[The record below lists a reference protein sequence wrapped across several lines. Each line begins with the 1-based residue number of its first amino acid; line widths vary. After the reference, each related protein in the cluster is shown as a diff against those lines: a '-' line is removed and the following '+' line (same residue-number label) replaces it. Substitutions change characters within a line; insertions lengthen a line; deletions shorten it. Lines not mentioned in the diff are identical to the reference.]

1 MEMIV
6 VSPEQLQKLIADA
19 VRDALGVRSD
29 IALAYT
35 VADAARLLKCSK
47 KSIYNWAASG
57 DLQVAL
63 IGHRRY
69 ISGESIRRRL
79 AAN

>member
-6 VSPEQLQKLIADA
+6 ISPEQLQKLIADA
-19 VRDALGVRSD
+19 VRDALGERSD
-29 IALAYT
+29 IAPVYT
-35 VADAARLLKCSK
+35 FADAAQLLKCSK

-63 IGHRRY
+63 IGGRRY
-69 ISGESIRRRL
+69 VSGESIKRHL
-79 AAN
+79 AIV